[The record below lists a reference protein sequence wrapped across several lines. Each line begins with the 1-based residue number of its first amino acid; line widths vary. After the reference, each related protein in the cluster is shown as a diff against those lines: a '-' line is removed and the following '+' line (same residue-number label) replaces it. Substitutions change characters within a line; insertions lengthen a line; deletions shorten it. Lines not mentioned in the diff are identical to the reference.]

1 MPERAVFQVLP
12 LLVAAGFVVLA
23 FLRPTQPLFGIPAF
37 ALAGFGCSALLPLV
51 ISFGQ
56 AELKAIAASVAGGLI
71 ASYQIGYGIAAFG
84 VGPLESRLGWSLGTI
99 YGGTSGVALA
109 LAVIAVLITRRP
121 SRHVSQGLRAD
132 SKRDPDLHQHPSRR

>member
-1 MPERAVFQVLP
+1 LPERAVFQVLP
-12 LLVAAGFVVLA
+12 LLVAAGFVILA
-23 FLRPTQPLFGIPAF
+23 FLQPTRPLFGIPAF
-37 ALAGFGCSALLPLV
+37 AVAGFGCSALLPLV

-71 ASYQIGYGIAAFG
+71 ASYQIGYGLAAFG

-109 LAVIAVLITRRP
+109 LAALAVLIARRREP
-121 SRHVSQGLRAD
+121 IPTSTITHQGD
-132 SKRDPDLHQHPSRR
+132 EP